1 MLCPRCD
8 GILNIRGCLSCGWQD
23 GDSWP
28 AHRLVS
34 GSVHPLK
41 PGAKYPE
48 RAGIAMTPLVL
59 KNYGQLIV
67 APEPTH
73 EPELKAETMI
83 VPVEYIVGTL
93 TDEEGQ
99 KHTVM
104 VGAVPQGGDPVSTV
118 KSEQAALG
126 VQGGLLEIPEP
137 LTKTVQ

>member
-8 GILNIRGCLSCGWQD
+8 GILNIRGCLSCGWQQ

-28 AHRLVS
+28 AHRLTS
-34 GSVHPLK
+34 GSVHPLR

-48 RAGIAMTPLVL
+48 RPVAGSAPFIL
-59 KNYGQLIV
+59 KNYGQLV
-67 APEPTH
+67 VVPEPLP
-73 EPELKAETMI
+73 EPELKVET
-83 VPVEYIVGTL
+83 PESVEYVVGTL
-93 TDEEGQ
+93 IDEDGE

-104 VGAVPQGGDPVSTV
+104 VGAVPQRGDPESTV

-126 VQGGLLEIPEP
+126 VQGGLLEIPDP